1 MLPTDK
7 FEVVFLEDARKFF
20 VSLNEKTRIKIL
32 YNIDKAKQLNDPK
45 IFKKVTE
52 HIWEFRTVYG
62 GLQYRLMAF
71 WDSRTK
77 KDTLVIAT
85 HGFIKKTDAI
95 PTKELHKAVQ
105 LRKIYFAQKGK

>member
-1 MLPTDK
+1 
-7 FEVVFLEDARKFF
+7 
-20 VSLNEKTRIKIL
+20 
-32 YNIDKAKQLNDPK
+32 
-45 IFKKVTE
+45 
-52 HIWEFRTVYG
+52 
-62 GLQYRLMAF
+62 MAF